1 MKISILC
8 TNHLHPVVE
17 RLNEWVKSM
26 VLKQHKVSLVFDKTE
41 LPGGDILFLVSCGQ
55 IIGDYE
61 RAKYKSTL
69 VLHASDLPKRRGWSP
84 HIWSILDGENEI
96 TVSLLEAAEPVDT
109 GLVWL
114 KKSFV
119 LEGHELI
126 DEINNKLFDAE
137 IFLMT
142 CAIDGAQEINPS
154 PQIGDPGSYMK
165 KRTDADSEIDPNKS
179 ILEQFNLLRIVD
191 SNRYPAF
198 FYHLGCKYQLKIE
211 KVKSE

>member
-1 MKISILC
+1 MNISILC
-8 TNHLHPVVE
+8 TDRLHPVIE

-26 VLKQHKVSLVFDKTE
+26 AFKQHKISLVFDKTE
-41 LPGGDILFLVSCGQ
+41 LLGGDILFLVSCGQ
-55 IIGDYE
+55 MIGDHE

-96 TVSLLEAAEPVDT
+96 TVSLLEATKPIDT
-109 GLVWL
+109 GLIWL
-114 KKSFV
+114 KTSFV

-142 CAIDGAQEINPS
+142 CAIDGIEKINPS
-154 PQIGDPGSYMK
+154 AQVGDPGSYMK
-165 KRTDADSEIDPNKS
+165 KRSPADSEIDPEKS

-191 SNRYPAF
+191 SDRYPAF
-198 FYHLGCKYQLKIE
+198 FYHHGYKYQIKIK

>member
-8 TNHLHPVVE
+8 TDHFHPVVE

-26 VLKQHKVSLVFDKTE
+26 TLKQHMVSLVFDKSE
-41 LPGGDILFLVSCGQ
+41 LQGGDILFLVSCNQ
-55 IIGDYE
+55 IIGNHE
-61 RAKYKSTL
+61 RVKYKSTL

-84 HIWSILDGENEI
+84 HIWSILDGENKI

-109 GLVWL
+109 GLIWL
-114 KKSFV
+114 KTSFE
-119 LEGHELI
+119 LEGHELL

-142 CAIDGAQEINPS
+142 FAINGINNINPIS
-154 PQIGDPGSYMK
+154 QVGDPGSYMK
-165 KRTDADSEIDPNKS
+165 KRTPADSEIDPKKS

-191 SNRYPAF
+191 PDRYPAF
-198 FYHLGCKYQLKIE
+198 FYHQGYKYQIKIE
-211 KVKSE
+211 KGEK